1 LHIFIEVGIMAA
13 KKIHYG
19 EIEIP
24 DDIEVKLISDRVL
37 EIKGPLGNVMKSFE
51 KVPVKFSLDD
61 NKIKYEVYWKGKK
74 GMSLVNTIASRIKN
88 VFTGVTKGYIYRMKA
103 YYVHFPINIRIEDDN
118 VIISNFAGE
127 RGVRKARILPGVKV
141 KVVKKGTDIDLII
154 TGIDKDAVG
163 QTAANIYLATKVKS
177 KDPRV
182 FLDGI
187 YLYYKGVG
195 SNG

>member
-1 LHIFIEVGIMAA
+1 MSTEVMGMAA

-19 EIEIP
+19 ELEIP
-24 DDIEVKLISDRVL
+24 EGIEVKLINDKVI
-37 EIKGPLGNVMKSFE
+37 EIKGPLGTVRKSFE
-51 KVPVKFSLDD
+51 GVPVRFKIED
-61 NKIKYEVYWKGKK
+61 NKIKYEIYWRGKK
-74 GMSLVNTIASRIKN
+74 GFSLVNTIAGRIKN
-88 VFTGVTKGYIYRMKA
+88 VFTGVTQGYTYKMKA
-103 YYVHFPINIRIEDDN
+103 YYVHFPVNISVEGDY
-118 VIISNFAGE
+118 VIINNFTGE
-127 RGVRKARILPGVKV
+127 RGVRKAKILPGVNV

-195 SNG
+195 IHA

>member
-1 LHIFIEVGIMAA
+1 MAA

-24 DDIEVKLISDRVL
+24 ENVQVKLIEDKVL
-37 EIKGPLGNVMKSFE
+37 EISGPLGSVVKSF
-51 KVPVKFSLDD
+51 KGVPVHFKIED
-61 NKIKYEVYWKGKK
+61 NKIKYEIYWKGKK
-74 GMSLVNTIASRIKN
+74 GYALVNTIAGRIKN
-88 VFTGVTKGYIYRMKA
+88 VFVGVTQGYTYKMKA
-103 YYVHFPINIRIEDDN
+103 YYVHFPMNISVEGDYVVIN
-118 VIISNFAGE
+118 NFAGE
-127 RGVRKARILPGVKV
+127 RGSRKARILPGVNV

-163 QTAANIYLATKVKS
+163 QTAANIYLATKVKN

-195 SNG
+195 INA